1 MSPLKVR
8 APCSPET
15 DIRVDGEPN
24 KLTIKL
30 EDDGREGD
38 GREEEGTRNLYF
50 PSFLLFDR

>member
-30 EDDGREGD
+30 EDDGREED